1 MQKISHRIAL
11 FRTWMIPALIVVL
24 AFSVACGSAA
34 QSTDAEPADT
44 SAAAPPAAEAVP
56 AQPTAVPQAA
66 AEPAPSMTEVSSG
79 RVTLML
85 GGFGAE
91 VFDNTIGNLA
101 KEPRKHIHGSLTS
114 WDRIDGQMQIG
125 AGIAK
130 KWEMTNGGKTLV
142 YTIGEGGK
150 FHGGADITME
160 DVLWT
165 LQHTVGPQAGE
176 YGGSVAIAFSKISE
190 KVELGPGPRQ
200 VSVTAKVPIP
210 DVAVYWSENEGG
222 ASSGQV
228 MPKRPLVYSQE
239 QSDAYNL
246 DPVGAGPLDLVEH
259 IPQTSMLFERFDEF
273 YYQPANGYPTDKR
286 MKFSEMLMTL
296 VPEEAT
302 RVAALSTGEGDIGR
316 ISQATFNQ
324 VESGGGSVVFSPE
337 SVIIESYLFGCYD
350 PSLPC
355 NDKGVRQA
363 LNYAIN
369 KEEMRDGLFGS
380 EVFKINGFW
389 IVTESTIG
397 YSPELDPFEFNPAK
411 ARELF
416 TAAGLKNPDNP
427 GGKDFGPM
435 VLNTYPDPL
444 LPTLIESARL
454 AAANWEDELGLD
466 VEVRV
471 YDKVTYGK
479 IRTKTPENFS
489 GQAVWVAQN
498 TRMDGAGITRAVA
511 ITPQSESEANR
522 AFQPNTRV
530 HNDQEIFDLLTETM
544 LSTGGPTAEQDW
556 NAAYTRMRDES
567 YHLSLG
573 YVNAPWGVGPRIMG
587 WEPFPV
593 CEYACAYHTITIPQ

>member
-1 MQKISHRIAL
+1 MFDFKWSPKRTVYISLILVLL
-11 FRTWMIPALIVVL
+11 FTI
-24 AFSVACGSAA
+24 ACGSAA
-34 QSTDAEPADT
+34 EDTTAPAP
-44 SAAAPPAAEAVP
+44 SAATQAPAAV
-56 AQPTAVPQAA
+56 AQPTSVP
-66 AEPAPSMTEVSSG
+66 EVMSEVMSSEISPG

-91 VFDNTIGNLA
+91 VFDNTVGGLA
-101 KEPRKHIHGSLTS
+101 KEPRKHIHGNLTS
-114 WDRIDGQMQIG
+114 WDLIDGQMQIVP
-125 AGIAK
+125 GIAR
-130 KWEMTNGGKTLV
+130 KWEMSEDLKTLT
-142 YTIGEGGK
+142 YTIMEGAK
-150 FHGGADITME
+150 FHDGSEIEME
-160 DVLWT
+160 DVFWT
-165 LQHTVGPQAGE
+165 LNHTVGIGAGE
-176 YGGSVAIAFSKISE
+176 YGTSVAIAFSRISTG
-190 KVELGPGPRQ
+190 VVMGPGPRQ

-228 MPKRPLVYSQE
+228 VPARPLQYSQE

-246 DPVGAGPLDLVEH
+246 NPIGSGPLKLIKH
-259 IPQTSMLFERFDEF
+259 IPQTSMLFERHDGF
-273 YYQPANGYPTDKR
+273 YYQPDNGFPSDKR
-286 MKFSEMLMTL
+286 MQFTEMLMTL

-302 RVAALSTGEGDIGR
+302 RVAALKTGEGDIGR
-316 ISQATFNQ
+316 ISTATFNQ
-324 VESGGGSVVFSPE
+324 VRSGGGRVVFSPE

-350 PSLPC
+350 TALPC

-363 LNYAIN
+363 LNYSIN
-369 KEEMRDGLFGS
+369 KEVFRDQLLGP

-397 YSPELDPFEFNPAK
+397 YTPELDPFGFDPVK
-411 ARELF
+411 ARQLF

-444 LPTLIESARL
+444 LPDLIESARL
-454 AAANWEDELGLD
+454 AAADWEKELGLD

-471 YDKVTYGK
+471 WDKVSYGK
-479 IRTKTPENFS
+479 IRTKSPQDFK

-511 ITPQSESEANR
+511 LTTQRENPHNQP
-522 AFQPNTRV
+522 FQPNTRI
-530 HNDQEIFDLLTETM
+530 HNDPEIFDLLAETM
-544 LSTGGPTAEQDW
+544 LSTGGPNAEEDW
-556 NAAYTRMRDES
+556 NAAYLRMRDES

-573 YVNAPWGVGPRIMG
+573 YVNAPWGVGPRILT

-593 CEYACAYHTITIPQ
+593 CEYACAFHTITLPQ